1 MVKKIYKPTIP
12 IRTVNGTAWPRLKGV
27 FPRLIF
33 VFSKV
38 CVFDFVVI
46 INRVSDSSSP
56 PHQFISTG
64 QSSWNRNDWAWWR
77 YAASKLD
84 FCFRHLYCNVF
95 HFRLGLNLMC
105 LQEIPWYCQCS
116 RECWGEICFFLQ
128 LAFISWIWSL
138 MLIESDGNLG
148 FNKKKKKKLRIILQ
162 IEFHFRFCSRVEA
175 HFITKCS

>member
-84 FCFRHLYCNVF
+84 FCFPHLYCNVF
-95 HFRLGLNLMC
+95 HFRLGLNLIVSPGDSMI
-105 LQEIPWYCQCS
+105 LSVFS
-116 RECWGEICFFLQ
+116 RVLGWDLFLSP
-128 LAFISWIWSL
+128 AC
-138 MLIESDGNLG
+138 
-148 FNKKKKKKLRIILQ
+148 
-162 IEFHFRFCSRVEA
+162 FHFLNLISYVDRVWGK
-175 HFITKCS
+175 FGF